1 MYQTA
6 PSMWTIGGDKPVI
19 LEVPFLSVTWPI
31 KSHGE
36 FFKPNFHS
44 CFPCFSKNSQIN
56 FCLYTLLQISDLD
69 EFIFGSHRYIF
80 CGVPPQPN
88 YPPIAVPVRLVDLLK
103 MGGVTL
109 SLSFDRNLTST
120 LPPTLGIHNKFT
132 TTGCSKGLQGLRFP
146 LDDTGLFTGKWFRR
160 VQVRDSD
167 NIVKPFM
174 HVAIQTTRHYAHLL
188 FCNYLRAIATLYI
201 AIKFGLYLHRFN
213 LCQAY

>member
-19 LEVPFLSVTWPI
+19 LEVPFLTSSWSI
-31 KSHGE
+31 KNHRW
-36 FFKPNFHS
+36 FVKPDFHL
-44 CFPCFSKNSQIN
+44 CFPCFSKNSQVN

-69 EFIFGSHRYIF
+69 EFTFGPHRYLF

-88 YPPIAVPVRLVDLLK
+88 CPPIAVPVRLVVLLK
-103 MGGVTL
+103 MGSVTL
-109 SLSFDRNLTST
+109 LLRFDRNLTST
-120 LPPTLGIHNKFT
+120 LLPTLGIHNKIT

-174 HVAIQTTRHYAHLL
+174 HVTIQMTRHYAT
-188 FCNYLRAIATLYI
+188 LRAS
-201 AIKFGLYLHRFN
+201 
-213 LCQAY
+213 